1 LKLSCCVPATE
12 HSLSLDCPKRC
23 IIRPGRDHPD
33 HPDHRGAAHRLP
45 AVAQTAELTVEEQ
58 RVLGCLIEK
67 GAITP
72 ESYPLTMNALIAAC
86 NQTSNRDPVV
96 SYREDTVTGA
106 LTSLRERKLIRI
118 VYPAHA
124 RATKYRHVLDE
135 VWALSPQE
143 LAVLAVLLLRG
154 GQTQNELT
162 ARTERYGAVSDLNDL
177 GGIPGILE
185 RLAGR
190 PEALAQ
196 LVERRPGHREDR
208 YVHLL
213 GPTEVGEGPGGTDGS
228 DGSDGSGPSS
238 ARSASISERI
248 LALEADTANLRRELA
263 SLRHELGDLLGEP
276 NPPPES
282 RHD

>member
-1 LKLSCCVPATE
+1 VEQTVPLTE
-12 HSLSLDCPKRC
+12 
-23 IIRPGRDHPD
+23 
-33 HPDHRGAAHRLP
+33 
-45 AVAQTAELTVEEQ
+45 EEQ

-67 GAITP
+67 GATTP

-96 SYREDTVTGA
+96 SYREGTVNAA

-124 RATKYRHVLDE
+124 RVTKYRHVLDE

-154 GQTQNELT
+154 GQTQNELA
-162 ARTERYGAVSDLNDL
+162 ARTERYGDANDLNDL
-177 GGIPGILE
+177 GGIPGILD
-185 RLAGR
+185 RLARR
-190 PEALAQ
+190 PEPLAR
-196 LVERRPGHREDR
+196 LVERRAGQREDR

-213 GPTEVGEGPGGTDGS
+213 GPTAIPEGRDERDAGDGGDR
-228 DGSDGSGPSS
+228 SG
-238 ARSASISERI
+238 RSERSPSGNAAAMI
-248 LALEADTANLRRELA
+248 ERIVALEADTANLRRELA
-263 SLRHELGDLLGEP
+263 SIREWLGDLLGEP

-282 RHD
+282 RPD